1 MRTAQQRKYD
11 IFASNAL
18 FLQSA
23 FSIVGNIMVGAFTT
37 KDGSWGYAPFTKAQ
51 FMFFY
56 PLSILL
62 VLGYTYCIRRGYLW
76 AKLLEIG
83 LFLFWVFRIT
93 SNVRAMSIL
102 NIHSFWEGVTAT
114 SQLVLSTVAAIFI
127 VISLKNQSQDAKRAV
142 E

>member
-1 MRTAQQRKYD
+1 MRTVQQRKYD
-11 IFASNAL
+11 ILASNAL

-23 FSIVGNIMVGAFTT
+23 FSIVGNIMMGAFTT

-51 FMFFY
+51 FMLFY
-56 PLSILL
+56 PSSILL

-83 LFLFWVFRIT
+83 LFLFWVFRIA

-102 NIHSFWEGVTAT
+102 NIHSFWQGVTAT
-114 SQLVLSTVAAIFI
+114 SQLVLNTAAAVFI
-127 VISLKNQSQDAKRAV
+127 VISLKTQIQAAEQAV

>member
-1 MRTAQQRKYD
+1 MRTVQQRKYD
-11 IFASNAL
+11 ILASNAL

-37 KDGSWGYAPFTKAQ
+37 KDGSWGYASFTKAQ

-62 VLGYTYCIRRGYLW
+62 VLGHTYCIRRGYLW
-76 AKLLEIG
+76 VKLLEIG
-83 LFLFWVFRIT
+83 LFLSWVFLIG

-102 NIHSFWEGVTAT
+102 NIHGFWEGVTAT
-114 SQLVLSTVAAIFI
+114 SQFALNTAAAVFI
-127 VISLKNQSQDAKRAV
+127 VISLKTQIQDAKRVV